1 MSGKSQNAAALVM
14 TLGATAA
21 ARKAADSVWK
31 AGSKGKTPPTDPTDP
46 DVELREAILF
56 AVISGVVV
64 SVARTF
70 LARKL
75 AARERRELR
84 AERSALP
91 QR

>member
-1 MSGKSQNAAALVM
+1 MSGKAQNAIALGA
-14 TLGATAA
+14 TLAATAA
-21 ARKAADSVWK
+21 AKKIADSVWK
-31 AGSKGKTPPTDPTDP
+31 AGSHGKTPPTDPTDP
-46 DVELREAILF
+46 EVELREAILF

-75 AARERRELR
+75 AARERREQR

-91 QR
+91 S